1 MDTSTVVKSK
11 SQNKLELLNPDDY
24 RKDFPILN
32 EIVHGKPLIY
42 FDNGASSQKPLQVIN
57 TISDYYL
64 HSNANVHRGIHA
76 LSEKATAA
84 FEEARKK
91 VTRFIN
97 ASSEKEIIFTRGT
110 TEAINLVASA
120 WGRKFVTADD
130 EIILSEME
138 HHSNLVPWQ
147 ILAQEVG
154 AKLKFIPFK
163 EDGTIDFPVFE
174 QLISGR
180 TKLVAITLSPN

>member
-1 MDTSTVVKSK
+1 MMFTW
-11 SQNKLELLNPDDY
+11 QEQ
-24 RKDFPILN
+24 
-32 EIVHGKPLIY
+32 E
-42 FDNGASSQKPLQVIN
+42 QKPLQVIN

-84 FEEARKK
+84 FEESRKK
-91 VTRFIN
+91 VARFIN
-97 ASSEKEIIFTRGT
+97 ASSEKQIIFTRGT
-110 TEAINLVASA
+110 SESINLVASA

-163 EDGTIDFPVFE
+163 NDGTIDFPVFE

-180 TKLVAITLSPN
+180 TKLVAITHMSNVFGTINPIKKISNA

>member
-1 MDTSTVVKSK
+1 MATTTVLKDKSK
-11 SQNKLELLNPDDY
+11 QKMKFLNPDDY

-42 FDNGASSQKPLQVIN
+42 FDNGASTQKPLQVIN

-84 FEEARKK
+84 FEESRKK
-91 VTRFIN
+91 IARFIN

-120 WGRKFVTADD
+120 WGRKFVTAND

-138 HHSNLVPWQ
+138 HHSNLVP
-147 ILAQEVG
+147 LAN
-154 AKLKFIPFK
+154 
-163 EDGTIDFPVFE
+163 
-174 QLISGR
+174 ISTRSRSKTKVYPIQGR
-180 TKLVAITLSPN
+180 WND